1 MVLVWN
7 QLAQGSREYAAGLVA
22 LNSIFQVLFFSLYA
36 WFFATFLP
44 PRLGMAGHIVNISML
59 EILKNVLLYL
69 GVPFAAGLLSR
80 IILARAKG
88 RTWYEERFIPR
99 IAPMTLIA
107 LLFTILVMFSFK
119 GEAIVRLPFDVLR
132 IAVPLVLYFIIMFLI
147 SFYMARRLNAD
158 YPRTATLAFTAAGN
172 NFELAIAV
180 AIGVFGIDSG
190 VAFAAVVGPLVE
202 VPALIGLVHVSL
214 FFKRKFFDK

>member
-1 MVLVWN
+1 V
-7 QLAQGSREYAAGLVA
+7 
-22 LNSIFQVLFFSLYA
+22 
-36 WFFATFLP
+36 
-44 PRLGMAGHIVNISML
+44 
-59 EILKNVLLYL
+59 
-69 GVPFAAGLLSR
+69 LSR
-80 IILARAKG
+80 ILLVRAKG
-88 RTWYEERFIPR
+88 RTWYEKRFIPR
-99 IAPMTLIA
+99 IAPMTLVA

-119 GEAIVRLPFDVLR
+119 GETIVRLPFDVLR
-132 IAVPLVLYFIIMFLI
+132 IAAPLVLYFIIMFLI
-147 SFYMARRLNAD
+147 SFYLARRLKAD

-214 FFKRKFFDK
+214 FFRRKFFDTNPVSS